1 MWDTLK
7 TTEKPL
13 LSHHIFKVIVV
24 SHVVVVVNLVRVPVA
39 GLVAHAGRLIGWVVV
54 LHLLKRYIS
63 IDFIILIS

>member
-24 SHVVVVVNLVRVPVA
+24 SHVVVVVKLVGVPVG

-54 LHLLKRYIS
+54 LHLVTCYIS
-63 IDFIILIS
+63 IDFTILIS